1 MYLCILCYNLSFFIS
16 NFVDLILFFLMSLA
30 KGLSVLFIFSNNQL
44 LVLLIF
50 TIISF
55 ISFSCI
61 SAQIFMIS
69 FLLLIWGF
77 SCSSF
82 SSSFRCKFRLSIQYF
97 LRWDYITINFPLR
110 TAFAASH
117 RFWVVVFS
125 LLFVSRNF

>member
-1 MYLCILCYNLSFFIS
+1 MYLCILCCKLFFIS

-30 KGLSVLFIFSNNQL
+30 KGLSILFIFSNNQL

-50 TIISF
+50 TVVSF

-69 FLLLIWGF
+69 FLLIWGF

-82 SSSFRCKFRLSIQYF
+82 SSCFRCKVRLSIQCF
-97 LRWDYITINFPLR
+97 SRWDYIAINFPLR

-117 RFWVVVFS
+117 RFWVVVFP